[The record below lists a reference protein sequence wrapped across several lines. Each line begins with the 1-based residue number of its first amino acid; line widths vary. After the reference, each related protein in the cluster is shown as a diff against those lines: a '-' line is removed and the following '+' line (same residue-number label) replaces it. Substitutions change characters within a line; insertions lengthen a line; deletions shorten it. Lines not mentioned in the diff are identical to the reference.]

1 MSLRDVLQY
10 KLGPLLLSRAN
21 YDGAIRKTQKSKLFK
36 HIHPDTPLCDAAPEN
51 SPNIFDGMV
60 LLQKLPLNQ
69 TTYGEASDYLL
80 AKIVNRTSR
89 VPFFTTDYYLNQSV
103 TTKERERRLTYG
115 TIRIKVMKIEC
126 QIKAMEK
133 VHETC

>member
-1 MSLRDVLQY
+1 MQY
-10 KLGPLLLSRAN
+10 KLGPLLLSREN

-36 HIHPDTPLCDAAPEN
+36 HIHPDTPLYDVAPEN

-60 LLQKLPLNQ
+60 LLEKLPPNQ

-89 VPFFTTDYYLNQSV
+89 VSLFTTDYYLNQSV

-133 VHETC
+133 NHETC